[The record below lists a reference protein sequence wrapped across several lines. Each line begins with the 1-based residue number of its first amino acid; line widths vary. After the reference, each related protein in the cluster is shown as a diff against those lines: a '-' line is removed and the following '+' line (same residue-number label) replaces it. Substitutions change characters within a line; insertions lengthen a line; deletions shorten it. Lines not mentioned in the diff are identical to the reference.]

1 MGPKGKSSTGF
12 LRGSLPEEKC
22 LARMSSDGSELDF
35 SISVEL
41 SILDAV
47 AVASIVPASTEAAG
61 VSTVPVSDVNV
72 PIIPGGPP
80 PDAIADPVLV
90 SLSIDSEFHP
100 LSLSPITILPLSF
113 SNILKFGK
121 LSKYSAS
128 PP

>member
-47 AVASIVPASTEAAG
+47 VVASIVPASTEAAG
-61 VSTVPVSDVNV
+61 VSTVPVSNV